1 MIGKIGMKNSQAE
14 EDYLKAIYE
23 MTRQEERAST
33 NTIAHRMG
41 VTPASATGMIQKLAS
56 LEPPLVDYQKHHGVS
71 LTQTGEKTALEVI
84 RHHRLLETF
93 LLEKLGYSW
102 DEVHEEADR
111 LEHVISENM
120 EERISRSLGDPSFDP
135 HGDPIPDREFHMP
148 AQDGIRMDLLEPGDH
163 AVVLRIDNE
172 DPALLR
178 YLASIGLKLQQ
189 EVRVLDVTPYDEN
202 FRIALNGRP
211 DPIVLG
217 PRVTSQVIV
226 RVDR

>member
-1 MIGKIGMKNSQAE
+1 MNVKTSQAE

-23 MTRQEERAST
+23 MTREEERAGT
-33 NTIAHRMG
+33 NHIAQRMG

-56 LEPPLVDYQKHHGVS
+56 THPPLVDYQKHHGVS
-71 LTQTGEKTALEVI
+71 LTQSGEKTALEVI
-84 RHHRLLETF
+84 RHHRLLETY

-102 DEVHEEADR
+102 DEVHDEADR

-148 AQDGIRMDLLEPGDH
+148 MQDGVRMDQLQPGDR
-163 AVVLRIDNE
+163 AVVLRIENE

-178 YLASIGLKLQQ
+178 YLASIDLKPMHKIK
-189 EVRVLDVTPYDEN
+189 VLDVTPYDEN
-202 FRIALNGRP
+202 YRIELDGSP
-211 DPIVLG
+211 ETIVLG
-217 PRVTSQVIV
+217 SRVTSQVMV
-226 RVDR
+226 RVEH